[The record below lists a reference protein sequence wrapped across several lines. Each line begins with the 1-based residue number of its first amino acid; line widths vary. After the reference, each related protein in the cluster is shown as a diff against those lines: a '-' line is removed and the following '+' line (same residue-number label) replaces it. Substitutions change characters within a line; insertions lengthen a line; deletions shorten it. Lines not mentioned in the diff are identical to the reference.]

1 MLQQERDRHQLLPS
15 FLRSNSRSHGREGL
29 SCERGKPTLYVLIQ
43 QVWEL
48 VQQQTLDIDLPQS
61 LFQGPGTVCDDVD
74 NLCDK
79 GLVRGDLIV
88 PCLHEV
94 T

>member
-1 MLQQERDRHQLLPS
+1 MVDSPRVGLDGKLYNGHAR
-15 FLRSNSRSHGREGL
+15 RSI
-29 SCERGKPTLYVLIQ
+29 CLYVLIQ
-43 QVWEL
+43 QIREL
-48 VQQQTLDIDLPQS
+48 IQQQTLDIDLPQP
-61 LFQGPGTVCDDVD
+61 LFQSPGTVCDDVD